1 MDTLT
6 SLQLVLIGCCFIWS
20 GFVRSGLGFG
30 GSVLS
35 LPFLL
40 LILNDPLVFL
50 PIISVHLLFFSAL
63 IGVQAK
69 WRRMRRRRLLDK
81 QTEPRRTDDH
91 NPTSINWPFLKHVI
105 PVMFI
110 PKLIGVAGVIVL
122 PGEFVSMVILIIIA
136 GYSVSY
142 ILRRPIKSPGGW
154 GDTILLIFG
163 GYVSGTSLIA
173 APLVV
178 PVAAS
183 RMPAFQLRNTLLM
196 LWFVMVAIKLLAFVV
211 SGVDLQLKHHVWLL
225 PCAWLGHVLGERFH
239 RYSLRAGTEV
249 FMSYVGLGLMVV
261 SIVGI
266 VDQILK
272 WQ

>member
-1 MDTLT
+1 VDALTPIQITLIA
-6 SLQLVLIGCCFIWS
+6 LCFIWS

-63 IGVQAK
+63 IGVQAI
-69 WRRMRRRRLLDK
+69 WRRQLRRYSQYARPEDM
-81 QTEPRRTDDH
+81 P
-91 NPTSINWPFLKHVI
+91 PTSINWAFLKYVI
-105 PVMFI
+105 PIMFI
-110 PKLIGVAGVIVL
+110 PKLLGVAGLIVL
-122 PGEFVSMVILIIIA
+122 PAELVSTVILVFIS
-136 GYSVSY
+136 GYAVSY

-154 GDTILLIFG
+154 GDTLLLIVG

-196 LWFVMVAIKLLAFVV
+196 LWFVMVAIKLLAFVAT
-211 SGVDLQLKHHVWLL
+211 GVDLQLRHHLWLL
-225 PCAWLGHVLGERFH
+225 PCAWVGHLLGERFH
-239 RYSLRAGTEV
+239 RYSLNAGTAV
-249 FMSYVGLGLMVV
+249 FMSYVGLGLLVV
-261 SIVGI
+261 SMIGI
-266 VDQILK
+266 GDQVLK
-272 WQ
+272 WQQ